1 MGGDLLGEHGLG
13 DTSPPARRKTVR
25 RPSGEVVA
33 AACWSHGARGKR
45 PARKLSGEPS
55 LRLSAQTATHG
66 SRRMLSLSARAAW
79 VHAIALAKII
89 KPIKDLVALQ
99 VAEW

>member
-1 MGGDLLGEHGLG
+1 MGGDLLGEHDLG
-13 DTSPPARRKTVR
+13 DTSPPACRKTVR
-25 RPSGEVVA
+25 RPSGKVAA

-45 PARKLSGEPS
+45 PARKLSGEPW

-66 SRRMLSLSARAAW
+66 SRRMLSWSARAAW
-79 VHAIALAKII
+79 VNAVGLAKII